1 MKHISPIICTV
12 LAVIMLFT
20 VPVSAMENTDSRA
33 SSFFGSSSVYLY
45 RTSSTTFQAWFE
57 VSALG
62 VMDKVGA
69 SEIKIQKSSD
79 NENWTTVK
87 TCTMAN
93 YSNLICEN
101 TGAHASYVSY
111 TGTSGYYYRARI
123 TLYAKDG
130 TARGEVTHYTASIL
144 L

>member
-45 RTSSTTFQAWFE
+45 QTSSTTFQAWFE

-93 YSNLICEN
+93 YSNLIREN
-101 TGAHASYVSY
+101 SGIHASYVSY

-130 TARGEVTHYTASIL
+130 TASGEVTRYTASIL

>member
-1 MKHISPIICTV
+1 MKDISRLICML
-12 LAVIMLFT
+12 LALVMLLAT
-20 VPVSAMENTDSRA
+20 PAAAIENTSSRA
-33 SSFFGSSSVYLY
+33 SNFFGSSSVYLY
-45 RTSSTTFQAWFE
+45 QTSSTKFQAWFE

-62 VMDKVGA
+62 IMDKVGA

-79 NENWTTVK
+79 DENWTTVK
-87 TCTMAN
+87 TCSMAN

-101 TGAHASYVSY
+101 TGFHASYVSY
-111 TGTSGYYYRARI
+111 TGTTGYYYRAKI

-130 TARGEVTHYTASIL
+130 TASGEWVRYTASIL

>member
-130 TARGEVTHYTASIL
+130 TASGEVTHYTASIL

>member
-20 VPVSAMENTDSRA
+20 VPVSAVENTDSRA
-33 SSFFGSSSVYLY
+33 SSFFGSSDVYLY

-101 TGAHASYVSY
+101 TGFHASYVSY

-130 TARGEVTHYTASIL
+130 TASGEWTRYTSSIL

>member
-45 RTSSTTFQAWFE
+45 QTSSTTFQAWFE

-101 TGAHASYVSY
+101 TGFHASYVSY
-111 TGTSGYYYRARI
+111 TGTSGYYYRAKI

-130 TARGEVTHYTASIL
+130 TASGEVTRYTASIL